1 MGSLSAA
8 DTLQLPVNL
17 RGIQLGRPVD
27 MLLDLETWHVLGFV
41 VRCGDESRRFLPFAA
56 CQTSADEIAVAS
68 ALMLLEDVAFYTER
82 GVSFRS
88 LLDGEVQGGE
98 LHDLLFDTAGVVT
111 TLEIEIND
119 TMQRIPAAGAL
130 VVPTRQAA

>member
-1 MGSLSAA
+1 MGSFRAA
-8 DTLQLPVNL
+8 DTLQVPVQL
-17 RGIQLGRPVD
+17 HGIQLGRPVD
-27 MLLDLETWHVLGFV
+27 ILLDVAGWQVVGFV

-56 CQTSADEIAVAS
+56 CQTGPEEIAVGS

-88 LLDGEVQGGE
+88 LLDGEVEGGE
-98 LHDLLFDTAGVVT
+98 LRDLDFDSSGAVT
-111 TLEIEIND
+111 TLAVEVDGE
-119 TMQRIPAAGAL
+119 TRRIPAAGAL